1 MLPSCTSL
9 ELNGPVLR
17 QEEKQGYMTSPKKGS
32 KETRKILDFRLQE
45 VSEASLV
52 YLHQKQERVRA
63 FVCHNDVDY
72 RGYSG
77 LDERLSVMPID
88 QADMYLSDKRAETR
102 HCSRAARRLWR
113 AAAGDGVMSDSWS
126 LDCQLSTPSTSHE
139 SIRMLHIQ

>member
-1 MLPSCTSL
+1 MYKFGVKWTGFATGRKTRISDL
-9 ELNGPVLR
+9 
-17 QEEKQGYMTSPKKGS
+17 PKKGS
-32 KETRKILDFRLQE
+32 KEAKKILDFRLQE

-52 YLHQKQERVRA
+52 SLHQKQERVRA

-88 QADMYLSDKRAETR
+88 QADTYLSDKRAETR

-139 SIRMLHIQ
+139 SIRMPHVQ